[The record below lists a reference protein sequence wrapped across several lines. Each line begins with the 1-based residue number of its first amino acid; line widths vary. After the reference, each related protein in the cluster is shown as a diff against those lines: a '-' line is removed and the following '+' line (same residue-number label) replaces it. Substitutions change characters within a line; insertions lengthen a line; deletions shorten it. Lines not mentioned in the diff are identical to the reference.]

1 MRGNDTEWMCEINTK
16 LPLSGGRALLAGM
29 PGEGLPGLADL
40 PVLNLTGSLSSLEEI
55 AEVGRARRGELHACW
70 EEGDPGCHVE
80 SPAKASAT
88 SVFKVL

>member
-1 MRGNDTEWMCEINTK
+1 MFQV
-16 LPLSGGRALLAGM
+16 PLMQAEGGGRGLLAGM
-29 PGEGLPGLADL
+29 PGEGLPRLADL

-80 SPAKASAT
+80 SPAKASET